1 MEQGKFAYQQNLE
14 AARKALLDRGSRS
27 QVPDASQQVVAQ
39 KEGLMRPR
47 AQPKPE
53 ASGLAQGM
61 GMALMESFQSKEEDL
76 ADAEKARAA
85 PTATQMG
92 GSGPDASGRPT
103 ARGTDDIYDGLVAR
117 GLPKHVAKGFVL
129 NFQDESGMDSGINEA
144 NPLVKGSRGG
154 FGLYQLTGPR
164 RVEYEDFAASKG
176 VAPSNVDAQLD
187 FLVMELNNKEKSAGD
202 AIMATNNAGEA
213 AAAIVNKFLRPSKQ
227 YRENRANK
235 YLNSNI

>member
-1 MEQGKFAYQQNLE
+1 
-14 AARKALLDRGSRS
+14 
-27 QVPDASQQVVAQ
+27 
-39 KEGLMRPR
+39 
-47 AQPKPE
+47 
-53 ASGLAQGM
+53 
-61 GMALMESFQSKEEDL
+61 
-76 ADAEKARAA
+76 
-85 PTATQMG
+85 
-92 GSGPDASGRPT
+92 
-103 ARGTDDIYDGLVAR
+103 
-117 GLPKHVAKGFVL
+117 
-129 NFQDESGMDSGINEA
+129 MDSGINEA